1 MASIRKTRTA
11 SGATAVQVVRYVNR
25 RVVVLKHMG
34 SAHDQAGVDELIDRG
49 LAWYEAQAQGPLF
62 PASAGPPLVQPGTV
76 LLGTWH
82 TFAHQ
87 VLSKVAGH
95 CGFHAL
101 GDPLLLDLAIIRL
114 VEPTSKLRSLRL
126 LEEYFGIHHARRSFY
141 RRLPLMAAQKER
153 VQEIAVHHAKDTL
166 CDELS
171 LVLYDVT
178 TLYFETFTADELR
191 IPGFS
196 KDNMAQQPQV
206 VVGRLV
212 TRTGFPL
219 GFEVFPGN
227 TFEGKTMLPV
237 LEAFTAKHGV
247 RTPTV
252 VADAAML
259 SQELLAEVTKR
270 GMSYIVA
277 ARLAGS
283 SKALIEQVSSALG
296 QQHGRTIRLPGP
308 HGDMVCSFSLKRYK
322 KDMHTLD
329 KAIAKAE
336 LLVGKGEPGKRAKFV
351 KTKAKEGYQ
360 LDKDRIDRARLLLG
374 VKGYCTNIPEAQL
387 DNASVIA
394 RYHDLWHVEK
404 AFRMAKS
411 DLAARPLFHFSAE
424 AIRVHLLICFI
435 ALAMA
440 RSMEVKTGYPLRQIV
455 DALWKVTDARLQNP
469 ITGQY
474 TILQSPLSVQA
485 HKIMDSLGVSY

>member
-101 GDPLLLDLAIIRL
+101 GDSLLLDLAIIRL

-153 VQEIAVHHAKDTL
+153 AQEIAVHHAKDTL

-206 VVGRLV
+206 VVGLLV

-227 TFEGKTMLPV
+227 
-237 LEAFTAKHGV
+237 
-247 RTPTV
+247 
-252 VADAAML
+252 
-259 SQELLAEVTKR
+259 
-270 GMSYIVA
+270 
-277 ARLAGS
+277 
-283 SKALIEQVSSALG
+283 
-296 QQHGRTIRLPGP
+296 
-308 HGDMVCSFSLKRYK
+308 
-322 KDMHTLD
+322 
-329 KAIAKAE
+329 
-336 LLVGKGEPGKRAKFV
+336 
-351 KTKAKEGYQ
+351 
-360 LDKDRIDRARLLLG
+360 
-374 VKGYCTNIPEAQL
+374 
-387 DNASVIA
+387 
-394 RYHDLWHVEK
+394 
-404 AFRMAKS
+404 
-411 DLAARPLFHFSAE
+411 
-424 AIRVHLLICFI
+424 
-435 ALAMA
+435 
-440 RSMEVKTGYPLRQIV
+440 
-455 DALWKVTDARLQNP
+455 
-469 ITGQY
+469 
-474 TILQSPLSVQA
+474 
-485 HKIMDSLGVSY
+485 